1 MARKY
6 MITSY
11 PIKAMIAVI
20 QLSYQY
26 LLKKKMVFAVYPG
39 VGGGG
44 LTNSLIIYIVISSL
58 VVREFVLCSS

>member
-39 VGGGG
+39 VGGGVDKFPYY
-44 LTNSLIIYIVISSL
+44 IYCYFIFSS
-58 VVREFVLCSS
+58 S